1 MEQKIK
7 ASVVTV
13 IAMILLFIASF
24 VMTDAVC
31 AADTIKTNTISE
43 EEPQSKNIQNKTD
56 VKESVLNKLLSFMSS
71 GGYTIKTNLESG
83 FTMRSSKKVFDVW
96 AKKNGSKT
104 DADASLYRIDSAGT
118 RKHVSNLNIGWD
130 DGNKVSFIID
140 MNKQVSGDFIVE
152 VSTGSGS
159 SIVAKE
165 YAFTYEKT
173 PSGGYIGDIV
183 IDIEAFTIS
192 LGYISEPTRF
202 PVYEGENGAQVLD
215 RYLKSLGY
223 TYEHSGSMT
232 GGFYLG
238 RINELDSDLSK
249 AQLEETVASK
259 LDEDDWTGEVQI
271 DGALGEFDF
280 TDKSGWMYSVN
291 NVFPNVGFSDYYL
304 DAGDVMRV
312 QFTVALG
319 RDIGGSGSTG
329 GWNPDWYAVADKDD
343 LTDLLAD
350 INSAGNSRYIKDDQR
365 AAHLI
370 EEAIQLNTRIAATQ
384 DEVDEMYDT
393 LHAYLYNNGEDPSVE
408 FDKSKLSIL
417 KGMDN
422 SVKLEAAVGE
432 TASLKPQHLIWSS
445 EDPMIAT
452 VDREGIVTGQGAG
465 TTTITATVGEKTA
478 SCQVTVEEKPLT
490 GINIIGDSH
499 HETSPGVFEY
509 TAPLSPDFTIEP
521 IPVDT
526 TDDYTPS
533 WTIDTRRYLSF
544 VQYEYGFHGN
554 IKREGTTV
562 VTATVGDFS
571 DSITIKSYENKVK
584 DFSLK
589 ASDYVSDGEIIFNIN
604 GKSDVKNAVMAFSTD
619 PADAQDWG
627 SHTFTSSDPNV
638 FTVDTN
644 VQSHRNDIKVRLY
657 PHNDGVAELYA
668 TIGNVTKTY
677 PVTVNDLNEIDE
689 IIPYD
694 YSTFSQAYASADVG
708 SNTDRIGGIRYR
720 AGQVYNGTKD
730 AKQFS
735 ISLSDTSEVLS
746 FNGETYTTHDF
757 VCSGTFQDIYAITS
771 IWPLPTLTGSTGT
784 ATFMNK
790 MFGNERMTTKITVA
804 EEIIPVETV
813 ELKADGQV
821 IGEAGQYTKGDIINL
836 ECKVTPA
843 DSTGEIVWYSSNQS
857 VATVDQE
864 GNVEI
869 VGFGDA
875 DIVACIAGVYKVH
888 KVHVDNPMTGMVI
901 SNEELSLTT
910 GITRTLKAWCVPN
923 DTSDDKTITWSSS
936 DPDVVSVTD
945 SGRIKTLGE
954 GTAVIT
960 AQAGSLPYTV
970 TCTVTVDDSIL
981 RRLYFPRSPLYA
993 EVGDTIHIDDPVTVP
1008 ENAVTT
1014 DSDFTWSSSNE
1025 RKATVDQDGNVNV
1038 LSVGPE
1044 DRHGLVGA
1052 EAVDISKQ
1060 GVRIYAEK
1068 DGIVGECK
1076 IDIDCPATG
1085 IGLSEEEITIV
1096 KGEEYELETLF
1107 YPENATDER
1116 NAVNWV
1122 SSNPLVVSQREEA
1135 INQAWKRTITGLK
1148 LGEATITAYFGEF
1161 SATCKVKVVLPPDQ
1175 QAAYDLQKKIEEWCD
1190 LDPVSDRA
1198 EYVRIGKEIM
1208 ETWESFTDAQKDLVG
1223 GYNEY
1228 FAEHED
1234 EIRAMVEDDDTAA
1247 GAVALIKA
1255 IGKVSFDKSCK
1266 SRIDAARKAYDA
1278 LTAAQRKL
1286 ISVDVL
1292 KILTDAEK
1300 RYGELKEADERK
1312 QEIARKKAV
1321 ARKLTVSGLKVTS
1334 KSRRFT
1340 VTWKKNS
1347 KASGYQV
1354 QYRKKGAKK
1363 FTNLKKAVAKVK
1375 VKSKKLKKG
1384 RKYQFRVRTYT
1395 IVDGSKVYGKWT
1407 KDKTVK
1413 CR

>member
-7 ASVVTV
+7 AAIVTV

-56 VKESVLNKLLSFMSS
+56 TKEPALNKLLSLMSS

-104 DADASLYRIDSAGT
+104 NAEASLYRIDSAGT

-130 DGNKVSFIID
+130 DGNKVSYIID

-152 VSTGSGS
+152 ISAGSGNNK
-159 SIVAKE
+159 VAKE

-173 PSGGYIGDIV
+173 PSGGYIGDVV

-192 LGYISEPTRF
+192 LGYIAEPTRV
-202 PVYEGENGAQVLD
+202 PVYEGETAAHVLD
-215 RYLKSLGY
+215 RFIKSLGY
-223 TYEHSGSMT
+223 TYDATGGMT

-238 RINELDSDLSK
+238 RINGLGSDISK

-259 LDEDDWTGEVQI
+259 LDEDDWTGEAQI
-271 DGALGEFDF
+271 DGSLGEFDF

-291 NVFPNVGFSDYYL
+291 NVFPNVGFSSYYL
-304 DAGDVMRV
+304 DTGDVMRV
-312 QFTVALG
+312 QFTLALG

-329 GWNPDWYAVADKDD
+329 GWNPDWYVVADKDD

-350 INSAGNSRYIKDDQR
+350 INSAGNSQYIKDDQR

-370 EEAIQLNTRIAATQ
+370 EDAMQLNTRIAATQ

-393 LHAYLYNNGEDPSVE
+393 LHAYLYNSGEDPSVE
-408 FDKSKLSIL
+408 LDKSALSIL
-417 KGMDN
+417 KGKDN
-422 SVKLEAAVGE
+422 SVKLEAAVDE
-432 TASLKPQHLIWSS
+432 TDSLKPQHLIWSS

-452 VDREGIVTGQGAG
+452 VDREGNVTGQGAG
-465 TTTITATVGEKTA
+465 TTTITATIGEKTA

-490 GINIIGDSH
+490 GIKIIGDSRF
-499 HETSPGVFEY
+499 ETSPGVYEY

-521 IPVDT
+521 IPADT

-533 WTIDTRRYLSF
+533 WTIDTRRYMTYI
-544 VQYEYGFHGN
+544 QYEYGFHGN

-562 VTATVGDFS
+562 VTATAGDFS
-571 DSITIKSYENKVK
+571 ESVTVKCYENKVK

-589 ASDYVSDGEIIFNIN
+589 KSDYVKDDEVIFNIH
-604 GKSDVKNAVMAFSTD
+604 GDDDLKNAVLAFSTD
-619 PADAQDWG
+619 PSSAQDWY
-627 SHTFTSSDPNV
+627 SRTFTSSDPNV
-638 FTVDTN
+638 FTVNTN
-644 VQSHRNDIKVRLY
+644 VASYQNDIKVRLY
-657 PHNDGVAELYA
+657 PHNDGVAELYV

-677 PVTVNDLNEIDE
+677 PVTVNDLDGPNNIVVD
-689 IIPYD
+689 D
-694 YSTFSQAYASADVG
+694 YSSLSQVYSSDMAGHQVK
-708 SNTDRIGGIRYR
+708 TLGGTRYR
-720 AGQVYNGTKD
+720 AGKPYNGKVD
-730 AKQFS
+730 KNKFIMS
-735 ISLSDTSEVLS
+735 ITDPDLVLG
-746 FNGETYTTHDF
+746 FGGYMDENGLI
-757 VCSGTFQDIYAITS
+757 SGGQSYKARDSVTTS
-771 IWPLPTLTGSTGT
+771 ITPYITGETGT
-784 ATFMNK
+784 ATVIN
-790 MFGNERMTTKITVA
+790 RMYDMDRAVSKVTVT
-804 EEIIPVETV
+804 E
-813 ELKADGQV
+813 
-821 IGEAGQYTKGDIINL
+821 N
-836 ECKVTPA
+836 VTPA
-843 DSTGEIVWYSSNQS
+843 ETLVIKKDGDAAPDSDDYHLHDAFSLTASVSPENATGEIAWYSSDAD
-857 VATVDQE
+857 VAVVDQD
-864 GNVEI
+864 GNVEA
-869 VGFGDA
+869 VGYGDA
-875 DIVACIAGVYKVH
+875 EIVACIAGEYDVYTI
-888 KVHVDNPMTGMVI
+888 HVDNPMTGMVI

-910 GITRTLKAWCVPN
+910 GITRTLRAWCVPN
-923 DTSDDKTITWSSS
+923 DTSEDKTITWSSS
-936 DPDVVSVTD
+936 DPDVVSVTE
-945 SGRIKTLGE
+945 SGRIKTLSE

-960 AQAGSLPYTV
+960 AQAGSLPHIV

-1025 RKATVDQDGNVNV
+1025 EKATVDQYGNVKI

-1085 IGLSEEEITIV
+1085 IGFSEEEITIV

-1107 YPENATDER
+1107 YPEYATDER

-1135 INQAWKRTITGLK
+1135 SNQAWKRTITGLK

-1161 SATCKVKVVLPPDQ
+1161 SATCKVKVTLPPAQ
-1175 QAAYDLQKKIEEWCD
+1175 QEAYDLQKKIEEWAE

-1198 EYVRIGKEIM
+1198 KYVRIGKEIM
-1208 ETWESFTDAQKDLVG
+1208 DTWESFTDAQKDLVG

-1228 FAEHED
+1228 FAEHAD
-1234 EIRAMVEDDDTAA
+1234 EIRDMAEDDDAAA
-1247 GAVALIKA
+1247 GAADLIKS
-1255 IGKVSFDKSCK
+1255 IGEVSFDKSCK
-1266 SRIDAARKAYDA
+1266 SRIDAARNAYDA
-1278 LTAAQRKL
+1278 LTDAQKNL
-1286 ISVDVL
+1286 ISADVL
-1292 KILTDAEK
+1292 KVLTDAEK
-1300 RYGELKEADERK
+1300 RYGELKEADEKK
-1312 QEIARKKAV
+1312 QEIARKKAA
-1321 ARKLTVSGLKVTS
+1321 ARKLTVSKLKVKS
-1334 KSRRFT
+1334 KSRKFT
-1340 VTWKKNS
+1340 LTWKKT
-1347 KASGYQV
+1347 KDASGYQV

-1363 FTNLKKAVAKVK
+1363 FTNLKKAVVKAK

-1384 RKYQFRVRTYT
+1384 KKYQFRVRTYT
-1395 IVDGSKVYGKWT
+1395 TVEGSKVYGKWT
-1407 KDKTVK
+1407 KVKTAK
-1413 CR
+1413 CK

>member
-1 MEQKIK
+1 MEQRIK
-7 ASVVTV
+7 AAAVTV
-13 IAMILLFIASF
+13 VAMILLFVVSI
-24 VMTDAVC
+24 VMTDAVY
-31 AADTIKTNTISE
+31 AADTIKPNNISE

-56 VKESVLNKLLSFMSS
+56 TKEPVLNKLLSLMSS

-104 DADASLYRIDSAGT
+104 DAAASLYRVDSAGDK
-118 RKHVSNLNIGWD
+118 KHVSDLSIGWD

-140 MNKQVSGDFIVE
+140 MSKQVSGDFVVE
-152 VSTGSGS
+152 VSAGSRENK
-159 SIVAKE
+159 VTKE

-173 PSGGYIGDIV
+173 PDGGYIGDV
-183 IDIEAFTIS
+183 VVDIEAFTIS
-192 LGYISEPTRF
+192 LGYIAEPTRV
-202 PVYEGENGAQVLD
+202 PVYEGETAAHVLD
-215 RYLKSLGY
+215 RFIKSLGY
-223 TYEHSGSMT
+223 TYEATGGMA

-238 RINELDSDLSK
+238 RINGLDVDFSK
-249 AQLEETVASK
+249 AKLEETVATK
-259 LDEDDWTGEVQI
+259 IDEDYWTGEAQI

-280 TDKSGWMYSVN
+280 TDQSGWMYSVN
-291 NVFPNVGFSDYYL
+291 NVFPNVGFSGYYL

-312 QFTVALG
+312 QFTLALG

-350 INSAGNSRYIKDDQR
+350 INSAGNSQYIKDDQR

-370 EEAIQLNTRIAATQ
+370 EEAMQLNTRIAATQ
-384 DEVDEMYDT
+384 DEVDEMYDE

-408 FDKSKLSIL
+408 LDKSELSIL
-417 KGMDN
+417 KGKDN

-452 VDREGIVTGQGAG
+452 VDREGNVTGQSAG
-465 TTTITATVGEKTA
+465 TTTITATVGNSRA

-490 GINIIGDSH
+490 GIKILGNTNY
-499 HETSPGVFEY
+499 ETSPGVYEY
-509 TAPLSPDFTIEP
+509 SASLSVVFSIRPEPL
-521 IPVDT
+521 DT
-526 TDDYTPS
+526 TDDYTPK
-533 WTIDTRRYLSF
+533 WGIDTRRYMTFTAS
-544 VQYEYGFHGN
+544 GNRFHGL

-562 VTATVGDFS
+562 ITATVGDFS
-571 DSITIKSYENKVK
+571 ESVTVKGYENKVK

-589 ASDYVSDGEIIFNIN
+589 KSDYVNDDEIIFNIN
-604 GKSDVKNAVMAFSTD
+604 GESNVKNAVLAFSTD

-627 SHTFTSSDPNV
+627 SYTFASSDPNV
-638 FTVDTN
+638 FTVATN
-644 VQSHRNDIKVRLY
+644 VASYQNDIKVRLY
-657 PHNDGVAELYA
+657 PHNDGVAELYV
-668 TIGNVTKTY
+668 TIGNVIKTY
-677 PVTVNDLNEIDE
+677 PVTVNDLDGSNNIVVS
-689 IIPYD
+689 D
-694 YSTFSQAYASADVG
+694 YSSLSQAYSADKAGHQVK
-708 SNTDRIGGIRYR
+708 TLGGTRYR
-720 AGQVYNGTKD
+720 DGKPYSGNVDKNKFIMAVSDPDLILGFAGQMDENGL
-730 AKQFS
+730 
-735 ISLSDTSEVLS
+735 ISGGQSYQSNDFVTTEITPYLT
-746 FNGETYTTHDF
+746 GETGNATITNRMY
-757 VCSGTFQDIYAITS
+757 DIDRVTS
-771 IWPLPTLTGSTGT
+771 
-784 ATFMNK
+784 
-790 MFGNERMTTKITVA
+790 KIVVA
-804 EEIIPVETV
+804 EDVTPAESLTIKKDGVAAPDNDDYHLHDAFSLTASVSPEDATGEIAWYSSDADVAVVDQDGNVETV
-813 ELKADGQV
+813 G
-821 IGEAGQYTKGDIINL
+821 Y
-836 ECKVTPA
+836 
-843 DSTGEIVWYSSNQS
+843 
-857 VATVDQE
+857 
-864 GNVEI
+864 
-869 VGFGDA
+869 GDA
-875 DIVACIAGVYKVH
+875 DIVACMAGEYDVY

-910 GITRTLKAWCVPN
+910 GITRTLRAWCVPN

-945 SGRIKTLGE
+945 SGRIKTLSE

-960 AQAGSLPYTV
+960 AQAGSLPHIV

-1014 DSDFTWSSSNE
+1014 ESNFTWSSSNE
-1025 RKATVDQDGNVNV
+1025 EKATVDQDGNVKI

-1044 DRHGLVGA
+1044 DRHGLVGP

-1068 DGIVGECK
+1068 DGIIGECK

-1085 IGLSEEEITIV
+1085 IGISEKEITIV
-1096 KGEEYELETLF
+1096 KGQEYELEALF

-1135 INQAWKRTITGLK
+1135 SNQAWKRTITGLK
-1148 LGEATITAYFGEF
+1148 LGEAIITAYFGEF
-1161 SATCKVKVVLPPDQ
+1161 SATCKVKVTLPPAQ
-1175 QAAYDLQKKIEEWCD
+1175 QEAYDLQKKIEEWCD

-1198 EYVRIGKEIM
+1198 EYVRMGKEIM
-1208 ETWESFTDAQKDLVG
+1208 ETWENFSPAQKDLVG

-1228 FAEHED
+1228 FAEHEE
-1234 EIRAMVEDDDTAA
+1234 EIRAMAEDDDAAA
-1247 GAVALIKA
+1247 GAAALIKA

-1278 LTAAQRKL
+1278 LTAAQKKL
-1286 ISVDVL
+1286 ISADVL
-1292 KILTDAEK
+1292 NILTDAEN
-1300 RYGELKEADERK
+1300 RYGELKEAYENK
-1312 QEIARKKAV
+1312 KEIARKKAD

-1334 KSRRFT
+1334 KPRRFT

-1363 FTNLKKAVAKVK
+1363 FTNLKKAVVKVK

-1384 RKYQFRVRTYT
+1384 KKYQFRVRTYT
-1395 IVDGSKVYGKWT
+1395 IVEGSKVYGKWT
-1407 KDKTVK
+1407 KVKTVNCK
-1413 CR
+1413 